1 MQLLADEKRKE
12 IGYVVFYAVLVFKK
26 LWLKTHH
33 TQYLLINAELSWYN
47 YAKYSKPTFGVFNFW
62 CNYLILA
69 KKLPNL
75 KIAFFADFYFIWSFE
90 ILIFF
95 FNCKWITFISYRCRE
110 GSSRGRLCSP
120 LCLLVQAQGPW
131 WFFMVPCGPF
141 FNCLWWSIM
150 VT

>member
-33 TQYLLINAELSWYN
+33 TQYLLINAELCWYN

-95 FNCKWITFISYRCRE
+95 SIVNE
-110 GSSRGRLCSP
+110 
-120 LCLLVQAQGPW
+120 LLLLATGVERAALEVA
-131 WFFMVPCGPF
+131 FVHHYVF
-141 FNCLWWSIM
+141 
-150 VT
+150 